1 MKVKLI
7 VAYCKGRGIGHKDHI
22 PWDHPEDLRY
32 FSKKTKGKGNNA
44 IIMGKTTYA
53 SIGRP
58 LPGRCNIILS
68 STFNNPALYIGRS
81 LEDAIEH
88 CRQEEFTDAWIIGGL
103 GITSKYLII
112 LCIITILLLII
123 LEQYNKKCI
132 LSNEEWC
139 IFTKQVAPIAVL
151 FYIAKLFYNLSE

>member
-1 MKVKLI
+1 MLTYIIATLI
-7 VAYCKGRGIGHKDHI
+7 DIYFILIWNKINQLYDKIWILVCVLGHLFMWIHLVNDYVN
-22 PWDHPEDLRY
+22 WSLWADD
-32 FSKKTKGKGNNA
+32 
-44 IIMGKTTYA
+44 
-53 SIGRP
+53 
-58 LPGRCNIILS
+58 ILY
-68 STFNNPALYIGRS
+68 YI
-81 LEDAIEH
+81 
-88 CRQEEFTDAWIIGGL
+88 IIGGL